1 MNYRE
6 FSLDMLTINMYT
18 SVHMTQ
24 IISIT
29 EVRKNIFALVDKV
42 AKTGE
47 EIEVEREGR
56 RVVKLVA
63 IKDDPAARAKYVLEH
78 VLPKL
83 AGSWK
88 NMTKKELREMEA
100 FRRGKKEK
108 LYWKRKRFKW

>member
-56 RVVKLVA
+56 RVVK
-63 IKDDPAARAKYVLEH
+63 KP
-78 VLPKL
+78 
-83 AGSWK
+83 
-88 NMTKKELREMEA
+88 
-100 FRRGKKEK
+100 
-108 LYWKRKRFKW
+108 